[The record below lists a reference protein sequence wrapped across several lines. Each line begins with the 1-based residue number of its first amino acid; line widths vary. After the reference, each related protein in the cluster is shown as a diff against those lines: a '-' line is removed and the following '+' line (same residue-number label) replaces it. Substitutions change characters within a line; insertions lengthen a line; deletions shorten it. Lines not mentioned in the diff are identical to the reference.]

1 MGLDQY
7 AYIKENSGE
16 IDGKPQE
23 QHVDVATWRKHPNLQ
38 GYMEALWIKRGGE
51 GQFNMVEVE
60 LSKEDILEL
69 NKAIIKQDLP
79 KTVGFFYGND
89 ADEYYKKADLKFIS
103 EALKHINEGSKIYYS
118 SWW

>member
-7 AYIKENSGE
+7 AYIKENTDE
-16 IDGKPQE
+16 IDGKPLE
-23 QHVDVATWRKHPNLQ
+23 QHVDIATWRKHPNLQ

-51 GQFNMVEVE
+51 AGEFNMVEIE

-79 KTVGFFYGND
+79 KTEGFRKVLF
-89 ADEYYKKADLKFIS
+89 
-103 EALKHINEGSKIYYS
+103 
-118 SWW
+118 

>member
-23 QHVDVATWRKHPNLQ
+23 QHIDVATWRKHPNLQ
-38 GYMEALWIKRGGE
+38 GYMEALWRKRGGKGE
-51 GQFNMVEVE
+51 FNCVSVE
-60 LSKEDILEL
+60 LSWQDVHDL
-69 NKAIIKQDLP
+69 ASTIIEGKLP
-79 KTVGFFYGND
+79 ETAGFFFGSD
-89 ADEYYKKADLKFIS
+89 ADEHYKKDDLKFVS
-103 EALKHINEGSKIYYS
+103 KALKHINEGRKIYYS